1 MSHFI
6 ELKKL
11 DISCFKGIRTLHL
24 DFRAGLNSLFGDN
37 ATGKTSVYDALT
49 WLLFDKDSHGNSK
62 FTVKPVGMTGV
73 TPEVAAILAID
84 GVEIKLRKTLREKWE
99 KPRGRSEARYAGDT
113 RDYEVDDVPRKEG
126 EYKRI
131 IAEYI
136 DEAQF
141 KMLTNIY
148 AFARDIHWK
157 ERRARLAEVCGLPN
171 DRDIL
176 SSSSGFAELADALG
190 RRTVEE
196 YKTALM
202 SQRKGANVELDTLP
216 VRIDE
221 CERII
226 ADIASLPFEQ
236 AKAETLTLGQEIERL
251 HTDIAKLDGD
261 SFLAQAQIEKRCFE
275 TDMRELENK
284 NRRYRDSQNVSV
296 GDPRKPLQQKL
307 DAVTLSLNDA
317 KTALENAEKQIAAGN
332 QRLEQY
338 RARYKAIQREQGN
351 IDGVCPTCGQPLPA
365 EKVQAAR
372 EKFEAD
378 KKTRLDALIQD
389 SGIVKQ
395 SIRDQAII
403 RNGKELLVQKLA
415 TECDDLTRQISE
427 MQLPEMPVIE
437 DMPDYIQRRDG
448 FRRAIEEAQQK
459 IDRITNDK
467 QAERSRLVSELDR
480 LQEQKRQVDATL
492 AKEQQLSDTRL
503 RVEELQQEQR
513 QTAAHLEQL
522 DRMIAMCEEYAKY
535 RAKFIEESV
544 NSHFRIA
551 RFRLFRV
558 QVNGGLEDC
567 CDVMVDDVPY
577 QDLNNAM
584 QVNDGLDIIETLSE
598 HYNMRVPLFI
608 DNAESVTRLAE
619 VKSQVVRLVV
629 SENDKELKL
638 A

>member
-11 DISCFKGIRTLHL
+11 DISFFKGIRTLHL

-73 TPEVAAILAID
+73 TPEVIAILAID

-141 KMLTNIY
+141 KMLTSIY
-148 AFARDIHWK
+148 AFARDMHWK
-157 ERRARLAEVCGLPN
+157 ERRAKLAEVCGLPD

-176 SSSSGFAELADALG
+176 ASAPEFTELADALG

-202 SQRKGANVELDTLP
+202 SQRKGSNVELNTLP

-226 ADIASLPFEQ
+226 SEIANLPFEQ
-236 AKAETLTLGQEIERL
+236 AKAEALTLGQEIGRL
-251 HTDIAKLDGD
+251 QTDIAKLDGNAL
-261 SFLAQAQIEKRCFE
+261 LAQAQNEKRGLE
-275 TDMRELENK
+275 TDMRKLENE
-284 NRRYRDSQNVSV
+284 NRRYRDSQNVPV
-296 GDPRKPLQQKL
+296 YDPRKPLQQKL
-307 DAVTLSLNDA
+307 DIVTRSLNDA
-317 KTALENAEKQIAAGN
+317 KSALEDAERQIADGN
-332 QRLEQY
+332 QCIERY
-338 RARYKAIQREQGN
+338 RARYKTIRKEQGN

-378 KKTRLDALIQD
+378 KKTRLDALVQD
-389 SGIVKQ
+389 SKITKDSIEKQ
-395 SIRDQAII
+395 YKIRME
-403 RNGKELLVQKLA
+403 KEALIEKLTA
-415 TECDDLTRQISE
+415 ECGDLTRQLSE
-427 MQLPEMPVIE
+427 IQLPEVPIIK
-437 DMPDYIQRRDG
+437 DMPDYIQRRDQL
-448 FRRAIEEAQQK
+448 RQAIEEAQRR
-459 IDRITNDK
+459 IDRISNDK
-467 QAERSRLVSELDR
+467 QSERNRLGAELDR
-480 LQEQKRQVDATL
+480 LQEQKQQVDSTL
-492 AKEQQLSDTRL
+492 AKEQQLSDTRH

-513 QTAAHLEQL
+513 KAAAHLEQL
-522 DRMIAMCEEYAKY
+522 DRMIAMCEEYAQY

-544 NSHFRIA
+544 NSHFRVA

-567 CDVMVDDVPY
+567 CDVTVDDVPY

-584 QVNDGLDIIETLSE
+584 QVNVGLDIIETLSE
-598 HYNMRVPLFI
+598 HYQMRVPLFV
-608 DNAESVTRLAE
+608 DNAESVTRLAT

>member
-6 ELKKL
+6 ELKTL
-11 DISCFKGIRTLHL
+11 DISCFKGIRKLHL

-62 FTVKPVGMTGV
+62 FTVKPVGITGV
-73 TPEVAAILAID
+73 TPEVVAVLAID
-84 GVEIKLRKTLREKWE
+84 GVEIKLRKTLREKWG
-99 KPRGRSEARYAGDT
+99 KPRGCSKAQYAGDT
-113 RDYEVDDVPRKEG
+113 WDYEVDDVPRKEG

-148 AFARDIHWK
+148 AFARDMHWK
-157 ERRARLAEVCGLPN
+157 DRRAKLAEVCGLPG

-176 SSSSGFAELADALG
+176 ASAPQFAELADALG
-190 RRTVEE
+190 RKTVEE

-202 SQRKGANVELDTLP
+202 SRRKGANVELDTLP

-226 ADIASLPFEQ
+226 AEIANLPFEQ
-236 AKAETLTLGQEIERL
+236 AKEEALTLGQEIVRL
-251 HTDIAKLDGD
+251 QTDIARLDGD
-261 SFLAQAQIEKRCFE
+261 AFLTQAQIEKRRLE
-275 TDMRELENK
+275 VDMRELENE
-284 NRRYRDSQNVSV
+284 NRRYRDSQNVPV
-296 GDPRKPLQQKL
+296 DDPRKPFQQKL
-307 DAVTLSLNDA
+307 DTVTRSLNDA
-317 KTALENAEKQIAAGN
+317 KSALENADKQIAAGN

-338 RARYKAIQREQGN
+338 RARYKTIQREGGN

-378 KKTRLDALIQD
+378 KKARLNALIQD
-389 SGIVKQ
+389 SEIAKH
-395 SIRDQAII
+395 SIEDQDKI
-403 RNGKELLVQKLA
+403 RREKEALVQELKA
-415 TECDDLTRQISE
+415 ECDDLTRQISE
-427 MQLPEMPVIE
+427 MQLPETPVIK

-459 IDRITNDK
+459 IDRISSDK
-467 QAERSRLVSELDR
+467 QAERSRLVMELDR
-480 LQEQKRQVDATL
+480 LQEQKRQVDSTL
-492 AKEQQLSDTRL
+492 AKEQQLSDTRC
-503 RVEELQQEQR
+503 RVEALQQEQR
-513 QTAAHLEQL
+513 KAAEHLEQL
-522 DRMIAMCEEYAKY
+522 DRMIDMCEEYAKY

-544 NSHFRIA
+544 NSRFRVA
-551 RFRLFRV
+551 RFRLFRI
-558 QVNGGLEDC
+558 QANGGLEDC
-567 CDVMVDDVPY
+567 CDVTVDDVPY

-584 QVNDGLDIIETLSE
+584 QVNVGLDIIETLSE
-598 HYNMRVPLFI
+598 HYQMRVPLFI

-619 VKSQVVRLVV
+619 IKSQVVRLVV
-629 SENDKELKL
+629 SEKDKELKL

>member
-6 ELKKL
+6 ELKTL
-11 DISCFKGIRTLHL
+11 DISYFKGIRALHL
-24 DFRAGLNSLFGDN
+24 DFQAGLNSLFGDN

-73 TPEVAAILAID
+73 TPEVVAILSID

-148 AFARDIHWK
+148 AFARDMHWK
-157 ERRARLAEVCGLPN
+157 DRRAKLAEVCGLPN

-176 SSSSGFAELADALG
+176 ASAPQFAELADALG

-226 ADIASLPFEQ
+226 AEIANLPFEQ
-236 AKAETLTLGQEIERL
+236 AKAEALTLGQEIGRVQ
-251 HTDIAKLDGD
+251 TDIAKLDGNTL
-261 SFLAQAQIEKRCFE
+261 LAQAQNEKRGLE
-275 TDMRELENK
+275 TDMRELENE
-284 NRRYRDSQNVSV
+284 NRRYRDSQNVPSI
-296 GDPRKPLQQKL
+296 DPRKTLQQKL
-307 DAVTLSLNDA
+307 GIVTRSLNDA
-317 KTALENAEKQIAAGN
+317 KSALEDADKQIADGN
-332 QRLEQY
+332 QCIERY
-338 RARYKAIQREQGN
+338 RARYKTIQREQGN

-372 EKFEAD
+372 EKFEAE
-378 KKTRLDALIQD
+378 KKARLEALVQD
-389 SGIVKQ
+389 SELAKQ
-395 SIRDQAII
+395 PIREQSII
-403 RNGKELLVQKLA
+403 RNEKELLIQKL
-415 TECDDLTRQISE
+415 TVECDDLTRQINEMHPSE
-427 MQLPEMPVIE
+427 TPVIE
-437 DMPDYIQRRDG
+437 DMPDYAQRRDKL
-448 FRRAIEEAQQK
+448 RQAIEETRQK
-459 IDRITNDK
+459 IDRIANDK
-467 QAERSRLVSELDR
+467 QAERKHLVSELDR
-480 LQEQKRQVDATL
+480 LQEQKRQVDSTL
-492 AKEQQLSDTRL
+492 AKEQQLFDTRR
-503 RVEELQQEQR
+503 RVEELQHEQR
-513 QTAAHLEQL
+513 QAAAHLEQL

-551 RFRLFRV
+551 RFRLFRI

-567 CDVMVDDVPY
+567 CDVMVDNVPY

-584 QVNDGLDIIETLSE
+584 QVNVGLDIIETLSE
-598 HYNMRVPLFI
+598 HYQMRVPLFI

-619 VKSQVVRLVV
+619 IRSQIVRLVV